1 MWFTR
6 TSLGGRIEVTA
17 TAKKIAAA
25 LDPYNA
31 RVQVGVGQADAR
43 RWVALEGAFNFRD
56 LGGYAA
62 GGRARSRWGAV
73 YRSDALHHLSPSD
86 LRTLEALGVNRVID
100 LRSPTEIAS
109 TGRGSLGEGQV
120 EYLTASV
127 IPTAGSEATGAPSS
141 DNLAERYMWYL
152 EIGGD
157 AIAESIEILAASHGG
172 AVVFHCAAGKD
183 RTGVVAALLLEVL
196 GVSHDDIVADYAL
209 TDHALPSILARLA
222 QDPVHAAAM
231 SQIPDSRRMVRPEV
245 MRGFLQLLDERCGGA
260 RPWSEK
266 AGVRPRSVDMLRSR
280 LLDNS

>member
-1 MWFTR
+1 
-6 TSLGGRIEVTA
+6 V
-17 TAKKIAAA
+17 
-25 LDPYNA
+25 D
-31 RVQVGVGQADAR
+31 
-43 RWVALEGAFNFRD
+43 
-56 LGGYAA
+56 
-62 GGRARSRWGAV
+62 
-73 YRSDALHHLSPSD
+73 
-86 LRTLEALGVNRVID
+86 RVID

-157 AIAESIEILAASHGG
+157 AIAESFEILAASHGG

-196 GVSHDDIVADYAL
+196 GVSDDDIVADYAL

-222 QDPVHAAAM
+222 QDPAHAAAM

-245 MRGFLQLLDERCGGA
+245 MRGFLQLLDDRYGGA
-260 RPWSEK
+260 RPWLEK
-266 AGVRPRSVDMLRSR
+266 AGVSPESIELLRSR
-280 LLDNS
+280 LLDVS